1 MGWACFPWKRGAA
14 YRVAAVTGLPDDM
27 AAQANAGAPAGGP
40 AAANTCVF
48 PMPGSVVGGDELMY
62 VGIAFPQVTGDA
74 HVFSLVLERAAE

>member
-1 MGWACFPWKRGAA
+1 MGSRGAA
-14 YRVAAVTGLPDDM
+14 CCVAAVAGLPDDM

-40 AAANTCVF
+40 AAAKACTS

-74 HVFSLVLERAAE
+74 HMFSLALERVAG